1 MRVDYFTMRKRDYS
15 KIRSHKLGRITEK
28 VGRKNYSLDGNTN
41 LNGEYTDD
49 FIKRV
54 IHRFAVSLM
63 KDGNPFKKEDII
75 TDKLT
80 ELEWELF
87 LTHTM

>member
-1 MRVDYFTMRKRDYS
+1 MFNRTIQRARKN
-15 KIRSHKLGRITEK
+15 KLGRTTEK
-28 VGRKNYSLDGNTN
+28 VGRKNYSTDGNTN

-54 IHRFAVSLM
+54 NHRYAVSSM